1 MPDRGSGASAS
12 ASGTS
17 GSGASGSG
25 ASGAALDCDIEVV
38 GLEGRAAV
46 ANGLYRDTGYLQN
59 GHPKYEQC
67 TWVSVGASSQASQ
80 RVVAGPAR
88 LLYDAGEWI
97 VEVPN
102 DPGKAYAYV
111 EDAAATPDAVLR
123 EWLVWYCDESTR
135 IEDGVWLQRGTQLG
149 SVEWPTPFRI
159 SRAIAEPGTRQ
170 VEPEAVPAEFGG
182 ASPLSRTNTRRTI
195 ETDESL
201 DALSTEI
208 EGLEERVR
216 HLDLAASQATLGGL
230 MRQLGQLSSTLD
242 ETMVQGLT
250 GETPLKDRRK
260 SLRSRVEFQLA
271 KVELE
276 IAAQAPQAARPEPGA
291 QVASAQLGLSR
302 TQTRRTIES
311 NESLDALSTKIE
323 GLEER
328 LQHPERS
335 ASQETLS
342 RLQFQLD
349 ELEDALSQT
358 TVRGASDESSLRA
371 RLGRLSNRVQTAR
384 AALDR
389 AVADVVQPAPAEST
403 AEPEFDYEWKELPP
417 HMPVPPGLEY
427 RLALDGG
434 PTYARIA
441 FKWQLQLW
449 SETADAFYRI
459 EVWRRQTIGEV
470 EAALEHT
477 GPSLPQSMQRDW
489 GAVRL
494 GVRGAALPRELSV
507 EQARLFQLYQEK
519 QLEWM

>member
-1 MPDRGSGASAS
+1 MQGLTGETPLKDRRKS
-12 ASGTS
+12 
-17 GSGASGSG
+17 
-25 ASGAALDCDIEVV
+25 LR
-38 GLEGRAAV
+38 GRVDSEIAKV
-46 ANGLYRDTGYLQN
+46 
-59 GHPKYEQC
+59 EQ
-67 TWVSVGASSQASQ
+67 
-80 RVVAGPAR
+80 
-88 LLYDAGEWI
+88 
-97 VEVPN
+97 
-102 DPGKAYAYV
+102 K
-111 EDAAATPDAVLR
+111 AAAQAAAP
-123 EWLVWYCDESTR
+123 EM
-135 IEDGVWLQRGTQLG
+135 
-149 SVEWPTPFRI
+149 
-159 SRAIAEPGTRQ
+159 
-170 VEPEAVPAEFGG
+170 EPEPEPVS

-195 ETDESL
+195 AADEAL
-201 DALSTEI
+201 DTLSTEI
-208 EGLEERVR
+208 EGLEERVQ
-216 HLDLAASQATLGGL
+216 HLDLAASQETLGRL